1 MASILI
7 VDDEEGLLA
16 SLLMAF
22 ALRGY
27 QATGAGSG
35 VEALALLERA
45 PFDVLLADVRLPDI
59 DGIRLMH
66 RVRAHAPAT
75 VVILMTGGAT
85 VESAVHALRG
95 GAYDYIL
102 KPFSLED
109 ILHTVERGL
118 EQQRLRRENL
128 ELGELNRRLQDL
140 DRIKS
145 NLLAAITHEFRTPLT
160 IIQGWLDLLLS
171 RQLGELSLR
180 QRESLGAAR
189 EGALRLGRLIANLL
203 VCVESAPAGET
214 GRRSLVR
221 IDEVLEEVI
230 ADLES
235 EGGERSVRICR
246 PGAPVRAIVQGDTD
260 RLRLLFFNLVENAI
274 KFNQPGG
281 EVRVSASAE
290 EGWLEVTITNTR
302 GEMPAERLQQLL
314 RPFTQGDMSATR
326 TARGLGLGLAAVRTI
341 LDAHAGH
348 LSLESDCGAGT
359 TVRVRLPV
367 SAGEQSPRE
376 MPA

>member
-16 SLLMAF
+16 SLIQAF

-35 VEALALLERA
+35 AEALKLLERA
-45 PFDVLLADVRLPDI
+45 AFDVVLADVRLPDI
-59 DGIRLMH
+59 DGISLMH
-66 RVRAHAPAT
+66 RVRAHAPAM

-102 KPFSLED
+102 KPFSLEE
-109 ILHTVERGL
+109 ILRTVERGL
-118 EQQRLRRENL
+118 ELQRLRRENL
-128 ELGELNRRLQDL
+128 ELGELNCRLQDI

-160 IIQGWLDLLLS
+160 VIQGWMDLLLS
-171 RQLGELSLR
+171 RHLGELSLR

-189 EGALRLGRLIANLL
+189 KGALRLGRLIANLL
-203 VCVESAPAGET
+203 VYVESAPGGGT
-214 GRRSLVR
+214 GARAPVQ
-221 IDEVLEEVI
+221 IDEVLQQAI
-230 ADLES
+230 TDLES
-235 EGGERSVRICR
+235 EAEEQGVRISR
-246 PGAPVRAIVQGDTD
+246 PGVPVWAIVLGDPE
-260 RLRLLFFNLVENAI
+260 RLRLLFFNLLENAV

-281 EVRVSASAE
+281 EVRMSASAE
-290 EGWLEVTITNTR
+290 EGWLEETITNTR
-302 GEMPAERLQQLL
+302 GEMPAEFLPQLW

-326 TARGLGLGLAAVRTI
+326 AVRGLGLGLAAVRTI

-348 LSLESDCGAGT
+348 LGVESDRGAGT
-359 TVRVRLPV
+359 TVRVRLPL
-367 SAGEQSPRE
+367 SAAEGSPRE
-376 MPA
+376 LPT